1 MQARDNNTLPA
12 LRRGQDLA
20 FGEWADFYL
29 ENFSRPPFRAPKTHE
44 VNGRALKHLR
54 AVFEMTKLGELTAD
68 DIEGY
73 LRRRLKQ
80 RVVVKTGKGFVEK
93 GTCDTDAR
101 VTYAV
106 LTDLGRRKVEEA
118 SRTHLAQ
125 VEDLFDAHYSPEEQ
139 ATLAELLGRL
149 SGDVD
154 VSECN
159 PG

>member
-1 MQARDNNTLPA
+1 MTRQVLIPQTSAALDAWVRLLRSHASARRILSTGLSDDHELSINEYECLLRLSHADQNAMRRIDLSEA
-12 LRRGQDLA
+12 LLLTPSGVTRL
-20 FGEWADFYL
+20 L
-29 ENFSRPPFRAPKTHE
+29 EGLEA
-44 VNGRALKHLR
+44 A
-54 AVFEMTKLGELTAD
+54 
-68 DIEGY
+68 
-73 LRRRLKQ
+73 
-80 RVVVKTGKGFVEK
+80 GFVEK

-106 LTDLGRRKVEEA
+106 LTDLGRRKIEEA